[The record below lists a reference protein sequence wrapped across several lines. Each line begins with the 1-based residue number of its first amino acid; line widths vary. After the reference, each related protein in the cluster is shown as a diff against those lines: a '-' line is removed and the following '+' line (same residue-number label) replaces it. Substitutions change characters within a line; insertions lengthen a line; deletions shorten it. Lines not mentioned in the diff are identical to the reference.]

1 MYGAS
6 LNGVLYIHEMILI
19 ISRMEPYQLW
29 TLFVIYAAL
38 LKGSPYSIYFDTCSV
53 YEIINSF
60 LKMVKIMFKIG

>member
-38 LKGSPYSIYFDTCSV
+38 LKGWPYSIPFDTC
-53 YEIINSF
+53 
-60 LKMVKIMFKIG
+60 